1 MEVKARLHKARF
13 FVECDLAD
21 KKMEKKIREAQLDQF
36 NYILVSNL
44 VCFACLTSFSA
55 SSNYF
60 QLQCQGMRSMRNAS
74 VVPYLFA
81 EIL

>member
-36 NYILVSNL
+36 NYILVRGLETSTHLCSPVKVPCIQSL
-44 VCFACLTSFSA
+44 VQPQNSGLG
-55 SSNYF
+55 
-60 QLQCQGMRSMRNAS
+60 L
-74 VVPYLFA
+74 
-81 EIL
+81 